1 MPKEI
6 VKFVTIEDEPKDD
19 RTYGFSSNN
28 VIDESKVVEAEII
41 DSTDQKISKRRG
53 PGRPPKDSANLITY
67 TNFDD
72 TDGKKK
78 YNSKNSVVK
87 EFEKGYADN
96 SKLLY
101 GTIAQTEMIYNNI
114 EDELNHFRTNRT
126 YGGKMRLQ
134 HMSNFMNTQVT
145 ILNTKIAAVRELNST
160 RNKINDLVLKRE
172 QQLKDVK
179 DENSDKVI
187 TDAYYA
193 LLNAP
198 RYGLPTVGQALAPQ
212 SINTGVNLAG
222 NVIETSSIG
231 GSGVA
236 PTSVNVSDIVPAS
249 GSTGIVP
256 ANSEDQSFNEYIGNL
271 SPVQRKMISEKDPN
285 IQTVV
290 IYNQATGT
298 KYFDVVNVQTG
309 QSVPGIQRPG
319 EFLLDDMRIDQR
331 NGRAVNSNA
340 NMSFPLVIVGSRAM
354 DEL

>member
-1 MPKEI
+1 MAKEI
-6 VKFVTIEDEPKDD
+6 VKFVTIEDEHDTDD

-53 PGRPPKDSANLITY
+53 PGRPPKDGSNVITY

-72 TDGKKK
+72 DGKKK
-78 YNSKNSVVK
+78 SSGKNSVVK

-145 ILNTKIAAVRELNST
+145 VLNTKIAAVRELNST

-212 SINTGVNLAG
+212 SINTGVNLSG
-222 NVIETSSIG
+222 NIIETASV

-236 PTSVNVSDIVPAS
+236 PTTVSMTDIVPAA
-249 GSTGIVP
+249 GNNIIP
-256 ANSEDQSFNEYIGNL
+256 AGNEDQSFNDYIGNL
-271 SPVQRKMISEKDPN
+271 TPVQRKMISEKDPN

>member
-1 MPKEI
+1 MAKEI
-6 VKFVTIEDEPKDD
+6 VTFVTVEDDHDED

-41 DSTDQKISKRRG
+41 DSTEQKISKRRG
-53 PGRPPKDSANLITY
+53 PGRPPKDGANVITY

-72 TDGKKK
+72 DGKKK
-78 YNSKNSVVK
+78 SSGKGSVVK

-101 GTIAQTEMIYNNI
+101 GAIAQTEMIYNSI
-114 EDELNHFRTNRT
+114 EDELNHFRSNRT

-145 ILNTKIAAVRELNST
+145 VLNTKIAAVRELNST

-212 SINTGVNLAG
+212 SINTGVNLSG
-222 NVIETSSIG
+222 NIIETASV

-236 PTSVNVSDIVPAS
+236 PTTVNMSDIVPANANN
-249 GSTGIVP
+249 IIP
-256 ANSEDQSFNEYIGNL
+256 ANNEDQAFNDYIGNL
-271 SPVQRKMISEKDPN
+271 TPVQRKMISEKDPN

>member
-1 MPKEI
+1 MAKEI
-6 VKFVTIEDEPKDD
+6 VKFVTIEDEHDTDD

-53 PGRPPKDSANLITY
+53 PGRPPKDGSSVITY

-72 TDGKKK
+72 DGKKK
-78 YNSKNSVVK
+78 SSGKNSIVK

-212 SINTGVNLAG
+212 SINTGVNLSG
-222 NVIETSSIG
+222 NVIETASV
-231 GSGVA
+231 GSGIA
-236 PTSVNVSDIVPAS
+236 PTTVSMSDIVPA
-249 GSTGIVP
+249 TPNIIP
-256 ANSEDQSFNEYIGNL
+256 AGGEDQSFNDYIGNL
-271 SPVQRKMISEKDPN
+271 TPVQRKMISEKDPN

>member
-1 MPKEI
+1 MAKEI
-6 VKFVTIEDEPKDD
+6 VTFVTVEDDHDED

-41 DSTDQKISKRRG
+41 DSTDGS
-53 PGRPPKDSANLITY
+53 NVITY

-72 TDGKKK
+72 DGKKK
-78 YNSKNSVVK
+78 SSGKGSVVK

-101 GTIAQTEMIYNNI
+101 GAIAQTEMIYNSI
-114 EDELNHFRTNRT
+114 EDELNHFRSNRT

-145 ILNTKIAAVRELNST
+145 VLNTKIAAVRELNST

-212 SINTGVNLAG
+212 SINTGVNLSG
-222 NVIETSSIG
+222 NIIETASV

-236 PTSVNVSDIVPAS
+236 PTTVNMSDIVPAN
-249 GSTGIVP
+249 
-256 ANSEDQSFNEYIGNL
+256 ANNIIPVNNEDQAFNDYIGNL
-271 SPVQRKMISEKDPN
+271 TPVQRKMISEKDPN